1 MIEDPLLA
9 VKEGDSERQWL
20 HSLFSCVWNW
30 TGSGSQQITAV
41 TSGFFQ
47 SMGETGGDLGYL
59 IQGKIQEQLWERR
72 VCADKLWGAVSA
84 LTTQKL
90 CFPSCLL
97 SDPVGLEFFKITIFS
112 GVDGECSPICRGMK
126 RGSVPKEHAR
136 CGLELSLEED
146 ERAPVILLSPK

>member
-1 MIEDPLLA
+1 M
-9 VKEGDSERQWL
+9 
-20 HSLFSCVWNW
+20 
-30 TGSGSQQITAV
+30 
-41 TSGFFQ
+41 
-47 SMGETGGDLGYL
+47 
-59 IQGKIQEQLWERR
+59 
-72 VCADKLWGAVSA
+72 SA

-112 GVDGECSPICRGMK
+112 GVDGECSPICHGMK
-126 RGSVPKEHAR
+126 CGSVPKEHGR